1 MKEFKDLKVG
11 DIFEAQGDKMI
22 KIRNSRDTCKPLPK
36 RKTNAIN
43 LSNRHEIVVGDKVP
57 VTLIEE
63 VTI

>member
-11 DIFEAQGDKMI
+11 DIFEAHGDKMI
-22 KIRNSRDTCKPLPK
+22 KISNDTNRGLLSK

-43 LSNRHEIVVGDKVP
+43 LSNRHEIVVGDNVP

-63 VTI
+63 AII